1 MEDAFSM
8 RRPAARRAG
17 TILFAQSQAAPAPLD
32 FPARGQDKWQVVRS
46 WLIDAQ
52 RLAADW
58 RESGQETRWMT
69 IADDILDLMKRK
81 RKLTLSA
88 TDIADILYWEDK
100 TYRQRVVAN
109 CLMLYEKGRLARGGT
124 GSPADPFT
132 YSMRRDALA
141 LDE

>member
-1 MEDAFSM
+1 MPCRCVAT
-8 RRPAARRAG
+8 ACG
-17 TILFAQSQAAPAPLD
+17 SQGSNNPLRSESGAPGPLD
-32 FPARGQDKWQVVRS
+32 FPAGGQDKWQVVRS
-46 WLIDAQ
+46 WLIDSQ
-52 RLAADW
+52 RLAAGW
-58 RESGQETRWMT
+58 RESRQETRWMT

-81 RKLTLSA
+81 RRLTLTA

-100 TYRQRVVAN
+100 TYRQRVVVN

>member
-1 MEDAFSM
+1 MPF
-8 RRPAARRAG
+8 RCVP
-17 TILFAQSQAAPAPLD
+17 ID

-46 WLIDAQ
+46 WLMDAQ

-100 TYRQRVVAN
+100 TYRQRVVVN